1 MPADRQ
7 GAERAVTPGSR
18 GRQRAPSPFRLAHLH
33 RSNLKLV
40 PIEACSLDDCR
51 KVIDVNQVGCWL
63 GMKSALGALKAAGGG
78 SIVDVS

>member
-1 MPADRQ
+1 M
-7 GAERAVTPGSR
+7 
-18 GRQRAPSPFRLAHLH
+18 
-33 RSNLKLV
+33 